1 MNHPLHPS
9 SDLPADLWQRDEPLR
24 RAAERIERSAGRVR
38 AVSFDFFDTLV
49 WRLTGKPTDVFCEV
63 AHRLTRENL
72 LPATVSTAD
81 YEVLRRH
88 AEIKAREHQNAK
100 DSTWEDISIN
110 DIYSQMRMVVK
121 DPAAAAQ
128 IEHAAECDLCLLNPV
143 MAGFIRHLHQ
153 RGLKVLILSDIYLSA
168 EHLKEILRANQFDPG
183 LFELVLTSCD
193 EGVCKGT
200 GNLFKR
206 ALNALKLEPEEMLH
220 VGDNFLPDVMGAR
233 KAGVCGCH
241 YLQASPQTSVIL
253 ERERFLLGGQSPIF
267 CADSLRMMAARLF
280 PGETDEDFFGR
291 AGALIMGPVLTR
303 FASWACDQ
311 FVASGVRKVGAL
323 MREGELFGKLL
334 QNDADARG
342 LDLEITPLYV
352 NRRATDLAAI
362 GRLTADNLIAWL
374 EARPTLSVK
383 AILTQFGL
391 DEAEFQHAAVSLD
404 DKVDQTDKILR
415 LAKFLFTPKIARHIE
430 AKSAEERQKVLDYLR
445 PWLEGGKAFGV
456 CDIGY
461 SASAQTQ
468 LKRILDLEKNNTHV
482 VGCYLVSYE
491 RAADRVLDG
500 VDIRHY
506 LGAFGHP
513 DYYFRSFIR
522 SPAFMEQSLVA
533 SIGTTLGYARQSDG
547 TVVPILDQVRFDD
560 ATILRQR
567 RFKEGVVLFQNLWHW
582 FRATKPGLLDG
593 KTDLSLRILADLD
606 CGVTPILGRAT
617 AFPTQSELTAY
628 GTLPLDD
635 YYFADSFKP
644 MCGASDREKLRKQGY
659 ANILGQAG
667 IHWPQGVYHAENA
680 RTASDF
686 FACGKAMLLCN
697 PSGDDNGEHPELTIA
712 VSPQR
717 DVHLLRECLN
727 RLKLISSRNPRC
739 EIVLLAEKDDR
750 ETAVIAQEFA
760 REIKWIRVL
769 KRLPQQSYIQ
779 LLNSVVDSSMAS
791 FVVFV
796 DGNTPM
802 SPGWDVAMLDAI
814 RTAPDAAIVF
824 PSLRQPEANPEKLAL
839 ENSLDAL
846 ARCFLIRR
854 SAFVEGL
861 GFDEKLGPVA
871 TTFNLAFQMND
882 LGWKTV
888 ACREAVAEIKA
899 ASTSRLPAADAKYL
913 KSRWPDFARRTAA
926 ILQEPAAN
934 AAAANTGAAV
944 VGWIGSFLDHG
955 SLSHVNRELTGALQQ
970 FPGIKIRRVSLGAPA
985 ARGFEKLAQEIS
997 PVAPVDAAVTV
1008 RHAWPPDWERPLNGK
1023 LVVIQPW
1030 EFGPLP
1036 LDWVSRACDVDEF
1049 WAPTRFVRD
1058 RYIESGIAAEKVFVV
1073 PNGIDP
1079 DKFNPQAAPMKL
1091 ATQKKFKFLFV
1102 GGTVG
1107 RKGPD
1112 VLLNAFLSS
1121 FTAKDN
1127 VCLVIKD
1134 FGGKS
1139 AYQGQTFAAQ
1149 IQAAQVRPNAPEIL
1163 HLDQELSP
1171 DALPGLYT
1179 ACDCL
1184 AHPYRGEG
1192 FGLPVLEAMACG
1204 LPVIVTAGGATDD
1217 FAGKEF
1223 VFHIPAKHISIGD
1236 SVSGM
1241 KLAGQGWL
1249 LEPDGQALVA
1259 RMKWVV
1265 ANREAARDRGARA
1278 SEYAR
1283 RDWTW
1288 KHAAQIAGQR
1298 LQMLA
1303 VSQVSSAA
1311 KSPLPPAQK
1320 NASVPPPAARLGNL
1334 DEARSQFG
1342 RRELEAAWNS
1352 AIAALGVRPF
1362 HPEACLLLAEIALAA
1377 GDGQGAKLC
1386 AQRARDLAPNWKA
1399 ARRFLGKN
1407 LKGNA
1412 KPEWLVL
1419 PDQIGNRKSEIGN
1432 KLSVCLIVKNEEKF
1446 LPQCLASV
1454 KGVAGQIVVVDTGS
1468 TDRTVEIAKT
1478 HGAEVHSFA
1487 WCDDFA
1493 AARNAALEHATGDW
1507 VLMLDADEEL
1517 PAGQHTQLSADMKR
1531 ADVIALRLPLVNK
1544 GEEAHG
1550 RHFVPRLFRNAPGVY
1565 YYSRI
1570 HEQVFPSLIKC
1581 GQAWEMKTAIGTA
1594 QLLHHGY
1601 AREIVQD
1608 RNKIERNLRLLRQ
1621 AVTEYPNDANLQ
1633 MNLGL
1638 ELVHTDDLQT
1648 GLAHYREAFR
1658 LMSAQPPADVAPEL
1672 REVLLTQFTSH
1683 LYKVRAHD
1691 EIVQTLNSPLAKNG
1705 GLTASLHFALGLA
1718 HFELKQFREAAEQMR
1733 QCLAKR
1739 KQTALAPINTDIL
1752 TAVPAHC
1759 LAMSLLKDGD
1769 ATGAEKAFKAGLAEN
1784 GRAEELKLD
1793 YAKFLASG
1801 NRPVEALQLLHE
1813 ALQSDAQQA
1822 GVWRLGGEIALSRPE
1837 FLEFSREWLSEAI
1850 RQFPDD
1856 GVIVAQRAESLLLS
1870 HEMAAALS
1878 LWNRAVNGARPP
1890 RAVAAQ
1896 ILCATA
1902 AAQPVEGLCDR
1913 DVEVAVSRAFVDWY
1927 RRLVAAGA
1935 RDAIVGLNSRVE
1947 TLRPIL
1953 PAAAEVLDGVIA
1965 STRQVRT
1972 AEAAAP

>member
-1 MNHPLHPS
+1 MLE
-9 SDLPADLWQRDEPLR
+9 LPPDLWQRDESLR
-24 RAAERIERSAGRVR
+24 RAAELIERGSGRIR

-49 WRLTGKPTDVFCEV
+49 WRLTAKPTDVFYE
-63 AHRLTRENL
+63 AARRLHRNSL
-72 LPATVSTAD
+72 LPARISPAD

-88 AEIKAREHQNAK
+88 AEYKTRELQNAK
-100 DSTWEDISIN
+100 ATAWEDISIN
-110 DIYSQMRMVVK
+110 DIYGQLKTVVP
-121 DPAAAAQ
+121 DPAAGAE
-128 IEHAAECDLCLLNPV
+128 IEHGVENDLCLLNPV
-143 MAGFIRHLHQ
+143 MAGFIQHIRR
-153 RGLKVLILSDIYLSA
+153 RGLQVLIISDIYFSA
-168 EHLKEILRANQFDPG
+168 DHLRGILKANHFDPAI
-183 LFELVLTSCD
+183 FDAILTSCD
-193 EGVCKGT
+193 TGACKGT
-200 GNLFKR
+200 GNLFR
-206 ALNALKLEPEEMLH
+206 HALKSLKLEAGQLLH
-220 VGDNFLPDVMGAR
+220 IGDNFGSDVAGAR
-233 KAGVCGCH
+233 KAGVRGCH
-241 YLQASPQTSVIL
+241 YRQITPEINTIL
-253 ERERFLLGGQSPIF
+253 DREKFLFGGQTPPFSF
-267 CADSLRMMAARLF
+267 NSLRLLAARHF
-280 PGETDEDFFGR
+280 AGASDAAFFGR
-291 AGALIMGPVLTR
+291 SGALLLGPLLTR
-303 FASWACDQ
+303 YAAWACDQ
-311 FVASGVRKVGAL
+311 FVAAGVRKVGAF
-323 MREGELFGKLL
+323 MREGEILGKLL
-334 QNDADARG
+334 QNEADAMG
-342 LDLEITPLYV
+342 HALEITPLYV
-352 NRRATDLAAI
+352 NRKSTDLAAI
-362 GRLTADNLIAWL
+362 GKLSADNLIDWL
-374 EARPTLSVK
+374 ERRQTLPIK
-383 AILTQFGL
+383 TILEHFGL
-391 DEAEFQHAAVSLD
+391 RPADVQKMPFSPDEKADTHERVL
-404 DKVDQTDKILR
+404 K
-415 LAKFLFTPKIARHIE
+415 LAKYLFTPEIAGCIE
-430 AKSAEERQKVLDYLR
+430 AKSAEERRKVIDYFQ
-445 PWLEGGKAFGV
+445 PWLESGAPVGL
-456 CDIGY
+456 CDLGY
-461 SASAQTQ
+461 NASAQFQ
-468 LKRILDLEKNNTHV
+468 LKRILDIEGRPAHLI
-482 VGCYLVSYE
+482 GCFLVTCE
-491 RAADRVLDG
+491 RAARRMLDG
-500 VDIRHY
+500 LDVRHF
-506 LGAFGHP
+506 LGAFGRP
-513 DYYFRSFIR
+513 DFDCFAFLR
-522 SPAFMEQSLVA
+522 SPAFVEQCLTA
-533 SIGTTLGYARQSDG
+533 PIGTTLGYQREADG
-547 TVVPILDQVRFDD
+547 TVKPVLDEMRFSPDL
-560 ATILRQR
+560 LRCQR
-567 RFKEGVVLFQNLWHW
+567 GFKD
-582 FRATKPGLLDG
+582 GLLFFQKLWLWSRAQKPELLG
-593 KTDLSLRILADLD
+593 GLSEDSRRILADLD
-606 CGVTPILGRAT
+606 RSCAPILTRVT
-617 AFPTQSELTAY
+617 AFPLLDELSHF
-628 GTLPLDD
+628 GSLPLDD
-635 YYFADSFKP
+635 YYFAEGVKTI
-644 MCGASDREKLRKQGY
+644 CGPRELELARTHNYVKLVNGQGV
-659 ANILGQAG
+659 L
-667 IHWPQGVYHAENA
+667 WPQGAFQIENP
-680 RTASDF
+680 RVASEF
-686 FACGKAMLLCN
+686 FSCGKAMLLCN
-697 PSGDDNGEHPELTIA
+697 PSGDDNGEHPELTI
-712 VSPQR
+712 VMSPQR
-717 DVHLLRECLN
+717 DAGLLRECLN
-727 RLKLISSRNPRC
+727 RLKPVSSRNPRC
-739 EIVLLAEKDDR
+739 EIVLLAEKDDL
-750 ETAVIAQEFA
+750 ETAVIAQEFT
-760 REIKWIRVL
+760 REIKWMRVL
-769 KRLPQQSYIQ
+769 KRPPQQSCIQ
-779 LLNSVVDSSMAS
+779 QLNFVVDSSVAS
-791 FVVFV
+791 FVVFI
-796 DGNTPM
+796 DGNTPL
-802 SPGWDVAMLDAI
+802 SPGWNVAMLDAI
-814 RTAPDAAIVF
+814 NAAPDAAIVF
-824 PSLRQPEANPEKLAL
+824 PSPRQQEANPGKLAL
-839 ENSLDAL
+839 ENSMDAL
-846 ARCFLIRR
+846 TRCFLIRR

-861 GFDEKLGPVA
+861 GFNEKLGRAA
-871 TTFNLAFQMND
+871 TTLNLMFQMND
-882 LGWKTV
+882 LGWKI
-888 ACREAVAEIKA
+888 ALCREAVVEIKA
-899 ASTSRLPAADAKYL
+899 RSTSRLPAADVKFL
-913 KSRWPDFARRTAA
+913 KSRWPDFARRIAA
-926 ILQEPAAN
+926 ILQEPSAN
-934 AAAANTGAAV
+934 AAATNTGTAV
-944 VGWIGSFLDHG
+944 VSWIGSFLDHG
-955 SLSHVNRELTGALQQ
+955 SLSHVNRELTGALKQ
-970 FPGIKIRRVSLGAPA
+970 FPGIEIRRVSLGAPA
-985 ARGFEKLAQEIS
+985 ALGFEKLAQKIS

-1036 LDWVSRACDVDEF
+1036 QNWVSRARDVDEF

-1121 FTAKDN
+1121 FTAKDD

-1163 HLDQELSP
+1163 HLDKELSP

-1249 LEPDGQALVA
+1249 LEPDSQALVA

-1298 LQMLA
+1298 LQSLA
-1303 VSQVSSAA
+1303 VSRGSGAA

-1352 AIAALGVRPF
+1352 TIAALGVRPF
-1362 HPEACLLLAEIALAA
+1362 HPEACLLLAEIALAT

-1432 KLSVCLIVKNEEKF
+1432 RLSVCLIVKNEEKF

-1468 TDRTVEIAKT
+1468 TDRTVEIAKA

-1493 AARNAALEHATGDW
+1493 AARNAGLEHATGDW

-1517 PAGQHTQLSADMKR
+1517 PADQQEQLRADVKR

-1550 RHFVPRLFRNAPGVY
+1550 RHFVPRLFRNAPDVY

-1601 AREIVQD
+1601 AREIVQN

-1621 AVTEYPNDANLQ
+1621 AVTEYPDDANLQ

-1683 LYKVRAHD
+1683 LYKVCAHD

-1733 QCLAKR
+1733 QCLTKR

-1752 TAVPAHC
+1752 SAVPAHC

-1784 GRAEELKLD
+1784 GRTEELRLD
-1793 YAKFLASG
+1793 YAKFLAG
-1801 NRPVEALQLLHE
+1801 KNRPVEALQLLHE

-1837 FLEFSREWLSEAI
+1837 FLEFSREWLSEAL

-1870 HEMAAALS
+1870 QEMAAALP
-1878 LWNRAVNGARPP
+1878 LWNRAVNGVRPP

-1902 AAQPVEGLCDR
+1902 AAQPVEGLCNQD
-1913 DVEVAVSRAFVDWY
+1913 EEAAVSRAFVDWY

-1935 RDAIVGLNSRVE
+1935 RDTIVGLNSRVE

-1953 PAAAEVLDGVIA
+1953 PAAAEILDGVIA
-1965 STRQVRT
+1965 STRQTQT
-1972 AEAAAP
+1972 AEAVAP